1 MSINFKELVN
11 PILQGF
17 CDAGSDPAYQGPNL
31 HSEQKVST
39 GPEFSR

>member
-17 CDAGSDPAYQGPNL
+17 CDSASDPDYQGPNI
-31 HSEQKVST
+31 HADHKVST